1 MVVPAAEDTPQ
12 VVLGRLIRAARWT
25 LGWKQ
30 DDLARELGVAVT
42 TISAIERGDRKRYS
56 RDELLRYEEVLGIT
70 DSRLLTVMGFLPQP
84 ESAATPARTRKA
96 LSYGGV
102 PLTEEQEQSVI
113 DYIYWIRSRDQA
125 G

>member
-1 MVVPAAEDTPQ
+1 MATGEETPQ

-42 TISAIERGDRKRYS
+42 TISAIERGDRKRYV
-56 RDELLRYEEVLGIT
+56 REELLRYEEVLGIT
-70 DSRLLTVMGFLPQP
+70 DSRLLTAMGFLPQAEEP
-84 ESAATPARTRKA
+84 ATPARTRKT

-113 DYIYWIRSRDQA
+113 DYIDWIRSRDQA